1 MPIRKKGEIPN
12 RKLLIGGVVVVVVVV
27 IVAVWVMM
35 FLNAPPSPLFT
46 VIGKQQPME
55 TVHGDYLEN
64 NYEII
69 NWNFTFVYNGE
80 NALQNVNLYLNTGNM
95 PFKSVPEVAKG
106 WTYQHYV
113 TPEDLSANATIT
125 ISWQGGTER
134 SEFQP

>member
-1 MPIRKKGEIPN
+1 MN
-12 RKLLIGGVVVVVVVV
+12 RKLLVYGVAVVAVVVVAVVLV
-27 IVAVWVMM
+27 ITL
-35 FLNAPPSPLFT
+35 FPTLPPSPLFT
-46 VIGKQQPME
+46 VTGKQQLME
-55 TVHGDYLEN
+55 SIHSDYLQN
-64 NYEII
+64 GYDVI
-69 NWNFTFVYNGE
+69 NWNFTFAYNGE
-80 NALQNVNLYLNTGNM
+80 NALQNVNLYLNNGNM